1 MDLFTRFA
9 PASDS
14 RVPRRR
20 SIRREGCGVTARVR
34 ACTRSKALTATS
46 SVVLAAGLLAVST
59 PAQAAAGYLDTS
71 FSGDGTLVT
80 DFGDVTGPD
89 IAIQDDGRI
98 VAVGRAGSDFALAR
112 YNPDGSLDLTFS
124 GDGKLTTD
132 FGGSDQ
138 ARAVVIQADDKIV
151 VAGWGD
157 SADFALA
164 RYSPDGSLDP
174 TFAGDGKLTTDF
186 GGGDGAEDVVVQS
199 DGKFVAAGRSN
210 SDTALARYNPDGS
223 LDTTFAGDGKHTTA
237 FGGGAAGVAIQVD
250 DRIVTAGRDGSDFA
264 LARFSPDGSPDASFS
279 GDGRQSTDFGGDD
292 SASDL
297 AIQPDGRIVVAGTA
311 VRPFGP
317 FPYGDFALARYNADG
332 SLDASFGSGG
342 TRTQDFNWYEDGAAV
357 AIQANGKLVVA
368 GGQTD
373 PYGFPEN
380 GAWFQSAIYRADG
393 SNDQTLPFADFVGD
407 VDCCAHTHATAV
419 AIQDD
424 GKIVIAGA
432 TSGWSVTGFAI
443 ARYQGGSEPPGT
455 APTNTSPP
463 TISGSADEGQTLT
476 INSGVWSGSTPIDH
490 SYQWRL
496 CDSAVA
502 NCVDIAAATATTYT
516 LTASDVGR
524 TIRVREAATNA
535 YGAGSVDSA
544 VTAVV
549 KATAGAVAGTVRSA
563 STGAAISGAGVNC
576 GNGYSATTA
585 NNGAYSIANVTAGSR
600 SCTASAKR
608 YRASTRT
615 VTVASGQTTTA
626 KFSLARS

>member
-1 MDLFTRFA
+1 MTR
-9 PASDS
+9 
-14 RVPRRR
+14 
-20 SIRREGCGVTARVR
+20 I
-34 ACTRSKALTATS
+34 KALTATS
-46 SVVLAAGLLAVST
+46 SVVLVAVLLAVRT
-59 PAQAAAGYLDTS
+59 PAHAAAGYLDTS

-124 GDGKLTTD
+124 SDGKLTTD
-132 FGGSDQ
+132 FGGNDQ
-138 ARAVVIQADDKIV
+138 ARGVVIQADDKIV
-151 VAGWGD
+151 VAGGGD

-164 RYSPDGSLDP
+164 RYNPDGSLDP
-174 TFAGDGKLTTDF
+174 TFADDGKLTTDF
-186 GGGDGAEDVVVQS
+186 GSSDGAEDVVVQP
-199 DGKFVAAGRSN
+199 DDKLVAAGRSN

-223 LDTTFAGDGKHTTA
+223 LDTTFASDGKHTTA
-237 FGGGAAGVAIQVD
+237 FGGGAAGVAIQAD
-250 DRIVTAGRDGSDFA
+250 DRIVTVGRDGSDFA

-279 GDGRQSTDFGGDD
+279 DDGRKSTDFGGDD

-332 SLDASFGSGG
+332 SLDAAFGSGG
-342 TRTQDFNWYEDGAAV
+342 TRTQDFNWHEDGAAV
-357 AIQANGKLVVA
+357 AIQANGKIVVA

-407 VDCCAHTHATAV
+407 VDCCAYTHATAM

-463 TISGSADEGQTLT
+463 TISGSADEGHTLT
-476 INSGVWSGSTPIDH
+476 IKSGVWSGSTPIDH
-490 SYQWRL
+490 SYRWRR
-496 CDSAVA
+496 CGSAGTG
-502 NCVDIAAATATTYT
+502 CVDIAAATATTYT
-516 LTASDVGR
+516 LTAADVGH
-524 TIRVREAATNA
+524 TIRVRDTATNT
-535 YGAGSVDSA
+535 YGTGSVDSA
-544 VTAVV
+544 ATAVV
-549 KATAGAVAGTVRSA
+549 KAKAGAVAGTVRSA

-585 NNGAYSIANVTAGSR
+585 SNGAYSIANVTPRSYSY

-608 YRASTRT
+608 YRPKTRT
-615 VTVASGQTTTA
+615 VTVTSGQTATA
-626 KFSLARS
+626 DFDLARS